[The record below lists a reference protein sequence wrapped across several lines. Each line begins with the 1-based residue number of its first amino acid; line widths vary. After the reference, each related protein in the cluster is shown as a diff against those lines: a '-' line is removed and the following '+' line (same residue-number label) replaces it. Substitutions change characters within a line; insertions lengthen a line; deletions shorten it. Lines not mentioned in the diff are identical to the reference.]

1 MFTVADVRANLA
13 EDVLIYLVDDE
24 NEKAITPAA
33 EARIQEDIRK
43 AVAEVNS
50 YVAQRYTLPL
60 PEIPAV
66 LRDKAMDVVKY
77 KLFSRRGIRP
87 GTADETIRQNYE
99 DALRWLR
106 DLALGKTSLTF
117 SGNSGSDGPAVP
129 QGVLPRIRAARRVF
143 SREKLEDF

>member
-24 NEKAITPAA
+24 NEKVLTPAGI
-33 EARIQEDIRK
+33 ARIQEDIRK

-60 PEIPAV
+60 PEIPDV

-99 DALRWLR
+99 DAIRWLR
-106 DLALGKTSLTF
+106 DLALGKTSLPL
-117 SGNSGSDGPAVP
+117 GNSNGPSVP
-129 QGVLPRIRAARRVF
+129 QGVAPRIRAARRVF

>member
-1 MFTVADVRANLA
+1 MFTVADVQANLA

-24 NEKAITPAA
+24 NEKVLTPAGI
-33 EARIQEDIRK
+33 ARIQEDIRK

-60 PEIPAV
+60 PEIPDV

-99 DALRWLR
+99 DAIRWLR
-106 DLALGKTSLTF
+106 DLALGKTSLPL
-117 SGNSGSDGPAVP
+117 GSSNGPSVP
-129 QGVLPRIRAARRVF
+129 QGVAPRIRAARRVF